1 MPLPSESSRL
11 RSALDDRVLGQPDA
25 VQAVV
30 DGYVRWKAGLAGI
43 DKPVAAFLMLGPTG
57 VGKTLTVESLAEILH
72 GDARMLIK
80 IHCAE
85 YRHSHEIARLVGA
98 PPGYIGHKETQPR
111 LSQRRLQEAQS
122 KSCPLVIIL
131 FDEIEKAH
139 PDLWDLLLGVLDK
152 GDLHLGDGSSADLR
166 QSMVFLTSN
175 VGAREAAGAIG
186 YCPERSQ
193 NAESAARRLFSPEF
207 RNRLT
212 AQLTYQPLSESQVRS
227 ITDLE
232 LRRCSARVRQT
243 RGVGLAFRESVVNC
257 VLEDCQTPSSS
268 TDQSVATYGAR
279 PIRRTIERLLELPLA
294 HMILDGRIGPGDEIE
309 VGGKNRALTFHRR
322 RGV

>member
-1 MPLPSESSRL
+1 
-11 RSALDDRVLGQPDA
+11 VLGQSEA
-25 VQAVV
+25 VQAIVN
-30 DGYVRWKAGLAGI
+30 GYVRWKAGLAGL

-57 VGKTLTVESLAEILH
+57 VGKTLTVESLAEVLH
-72 GDARMLIK
+72 GDSRMLIK

-111 LSQRRLQEAQS
+111 LSQRKIQEAQS
-122 KSCPLVIIL
+122 KGCPLVILL

-166 QSMVFLTSN
+166 QSI
-175 VGAREAAGAIG
+175 AREAAGAIG
-186 YCPERSQ
+186 YRTERSQ
-193 NAESAARRLFSPEF
+193 KAESAARRLFSPEF

-212 AQLTYQPLSESQVRS
+212 AQLTYRPLNDQQVRS

-243 RGVGLAFRESVVNC
+243 RGVGLAFRDSVVNC
-257 VLEDCQTPSSS
+257 VLEDCQAPAVSASEGL
-268 TDQSVATYGAR
+268 AAFGAR

-309 VGGKNRALTFHRR
+309 VGGKNKALTFHRR
-322 RGV
+322 RAA